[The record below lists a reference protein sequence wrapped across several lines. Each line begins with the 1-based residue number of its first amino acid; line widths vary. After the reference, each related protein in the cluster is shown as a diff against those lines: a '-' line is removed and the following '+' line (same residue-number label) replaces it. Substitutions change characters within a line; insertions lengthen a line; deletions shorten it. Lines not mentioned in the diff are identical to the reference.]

1 MMSILYQRGNSL
13 HLKYHTS
20 LQAMLSF
27 FFAIYIYNH
36 IKQYDV
42 SFSYTPQFMENLK
55 HLLDSQL
62 FCDISIQVSTETFQA
77 HQVVLAAG
85 GQYFRAM
92 FASAMYDIENR
103 CITLHDVAPSTFQ
116 SLLTFIYTGVYCI
129 CEHYNM

>member
-1 MMSILYQRGNSL
+1 
-13 HLKYHTS
+13 
-20 LQAMLSF
+20 
-27 FFAIYIYNH
+27 
-36 IKQYDV
+36 
-42 SFSYTPQFMENLK
+42 MENLK

-116 SLLTFIYTGVYCI
+116 SLLTFIYTGEIDITWDNCQDVLAAADMFGITCVVTE
-129 CEHYNM
+129 CTTFL